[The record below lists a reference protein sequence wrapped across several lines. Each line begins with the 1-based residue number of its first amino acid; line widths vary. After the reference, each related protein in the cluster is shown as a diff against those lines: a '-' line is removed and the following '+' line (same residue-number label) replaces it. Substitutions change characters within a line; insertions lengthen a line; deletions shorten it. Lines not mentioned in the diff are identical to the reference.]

1 MIVSAPKSA
10 TLVGE
15 AAIENGGHDEE
26 DDHDEASNETE
37 QGAQPM
43 KAGGHED
50 EHGEVSCEPEKRRT
64 PCGQLETRPI
74 AVVTRT
80 MPSAVSIAITV
91 KRAEGVTPA
100 SNQRRRTVWSVEVTT
115 KEAAASS
122 TTVPPGG
129 MSA

>member
-1 MIVSAPKSA
+1 MLVLECRCIEAGRQSAVRTVAVAVAVSFFGRTS
-10 TLVGE
+10 E
-15 AAIENGGHDEE
+15 GGC
-26 DDHDEASNETE
+26 STE
-37 QGAQPM
+37 R
-43 KAGGHED
+43 
-50 EHGEVSCEPEKRRT
+50 S
-64 PCGQLETRPI
+64 CGQLERRPI

-80 MPSAVSIAITV
+80 IPSAVSIAITV